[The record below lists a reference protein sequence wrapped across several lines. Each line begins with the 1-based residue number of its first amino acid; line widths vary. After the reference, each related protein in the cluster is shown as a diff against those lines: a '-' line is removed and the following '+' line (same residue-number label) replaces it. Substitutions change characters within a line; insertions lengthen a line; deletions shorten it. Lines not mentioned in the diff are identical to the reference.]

1 LVTAFTANV
10 TLAAHPIF
18 RATLAG
24 QIAFYAAAALGL
36 AMRSRRLRVLSLP
49 AGFVFLNVMAVR
61 GFIYFLIHR
70 DRSGWR

>member
-1 LVTAFTANV
+1 
-10 TLAAHPIF
+10 
-18 RATLAG
+18 
-24 QIAFYAAAALGL
+24 
-36 AMRSRRLRVLSLP
+36 VLSLP